1 MTVHMYCSHVTY
13 ATLAVYLTFSFDGW
27 FTAFFQRVIRLLFF
41 LQRKIFLICWQK
53 VCLKNR
59 PHKTDVDRGKHK
71 VNITVV
77 LWCFAITITCNV
89 RKAIHM

>member
-1 MTVHMYCSHVTY
+1 MAVHMYV
-13 ATLAVYLTFSFDGW
+13 TLAVYLTFSFDGW

-59 PHKTDVDRGKHK
+59 PHITHVDRGKHE
-71 VNITVV
+71 VNITACYAA
-77 LWCFAITITCNV
+77 LL
-89 RKAIHM
+89 